1 MDLKP
6 METSYIIGQTVLFE
20 EIQNNLYASK
30 LCDADTQALLYS
42 ILVQYQ
48 IQYNEARKQGQQ
60 VDEYN
65 ITIYEKD
72 LEGFLKEISAAKTI
86 RPQKLLEK
94 KIKSVFT
101 LSNYTNI
108 EEKSKISKT
117 ENKYTKFQLFV
128 MDVITEQI
136 PYNILLEQVP
146 EEVLNNNNI
155 ADFEAIKA
163 YTFRTTKEGT
173 DYINRMF
180 SDIGQG
186 YSYFLVGLSLTLKTE
201 TSKKV
206 LNFICKYMNAILD
219 GKWTTGGNVVFTI
232 DEVYSQC
239 GIKSNT
245 PGKNKDTLLKA
256 LDEVNTALLTHFSV
270 TDKEGQPVQIKC
282 KYLKNGEYAYN
293 PWYQAH
299 KETHIQFYAQTI
311 EDMDKLA
318 TANNTMKKI
327 VDNANIKDTFKDVK
341 KAKTTAKKE
350 AAPKKKSQ
358 TTEEMYKIV
367 ESALNGE
374 QVKLDYKLITG
385 WFLYKYDTATGH
397 GHGGQFAQNIGR
409 VKNIAKQFHLEEK
422 YLDLAQ
428 YMDEYIPKY
437 KKHFTGYP
445 TLGDFTTAWKVQ
457 EVLDNGGQRRAS
469 YHIENDYKHDT
480 RGRRI

>member
-1 MDLKP
+1 MDIKP
-6 METSYIIGQTVLFE
+6 GETNYILGQTVLME
-20 EIQNNLYASK
+20 QIQNNLYASK
-30 LCDADTQALLYS
+30 LCDANTQALLYA
-42 ILVQYQ
+42 ILSQYQ
-48 IQYNEARKQGQQ
+48 IQYNEAHKQGQQ
-60 VDEYN
+60 VDEYS

-72 LEGFLKEISAAKTI
+72 LEGFLKEISTAKTI
-86 RPQKLLEK
+86 RPKKLLEK
-94 KIKSVFT
+94 KIQSVFA
-101 LSNYTNI
+101 LSNYTHI
-108 EEKSKISKT
+108 VEKEKISKI
-117 ENKYTKFQLFV
+117 ENMYTKFQLFV
-128 MDVITEQI
+128 MKVVTEQI
-136 PYNILLEQVP
+136 PYNILLEKVP
-146 EEVLNNNNI
+146 QEILNANKI
-155 ADFEAIKA
+155 EDFEAIKA
-163 YTFRTTKEGT
+163 YTFTTTKEGT

-180 SDIGQG
+180 GEIGQG

-206 LNFICKYMNAILD
+206 LNFICKYMNAILA
-219 GKWTTGGNVVFTI
+219 GQWSTGGQVVFTI
-232 DEVYSQC
+232 DTVYNYC
-239 GIKSNT
+239 GIHTVDTN
-245 PGKNKDTLLKA
+245 KNKKMLLKA
-256 LDEVNTALLTHFSV
+256 LDEVNNALLTHFSL

-282 KYLKNGEYAYN
+282 KYLKNGEYKYN
-293 PWYQAH
+293 SWYKAD
-299 KETHIQFYAQTI
+299 KETHIQFYAHPI
-311 EDMDKLA
+311 EDLDKLS

-327 VDNANIKDTFKDVK
+327 VDTANMKDTFKTV
-341 KAKTTAKKE
+341 KKE
-350 AAPKKKSQ
+350 APPKKKSQ
-358 TTEEMYKIV
+358 TTKEMYELV
-367 ESALNGE
+367 EQALHGE

-445 TLGDFTTAWKVQ
+445 TLADFTTAWKVQ

>member
-1 MDLKP
+1 MQLKP
-6 METSYIIGQTVLFE
+6 KETSYIMGQTTLVE
-20 EIQNNLYASK
+20 QIQNNLYASK
-30 LCDADTQALLYS
+30 LCDTNTQALLYAV
-42 ILVQYQ
+42 LTQYQ
-48 IQYNEARKQGQQ
+48 IQYNQARKQGEQ
-60 VDEYN
+60 VDEYS

-72 LEGFLKEISAAKTI
+72 LEGFIKELSTAKTI
-86 RPQKLLEK
+86 KPKKLLEK

-108 EEKSKISKT
+108 VEQNKISET
-117 ENKYTKFQLFV
+117 QNKYTHFQLFV
-128 MDVITEQI
+128 MEVITEQI
-136 PYNILLEQVP
+136 PYNILLEQLP
-146 EEVLNNNNI
+146 KEVIDANKI
-155 ADFEAIKA
+155 EDFQAIKA

-180 SDIGQG
+180 SSIGTG
-186 YSYFLVGLSLTLKTE
+186 YSYFLVGLSLTLPTD
-201 TSKKV
+201 TAKKV
-206 LNFICKYMNAILD
+206 LNFLCKYMNAILA
-219 GKWTTGGNVVFTI
+219 GQWSTGGQVVFTI

-239 GIKSNT
+239 GIHSANPK
-245 PGKNKDTLLKA
+245 KNKDTLLKA
-256 LDEVNTALLTHFSV
+256 LDEVNTALLTHFSI

-282 KYLKNGEYAYN
+282 KYLKNGEYNYN
-293 PWYQAH
+293 SWYKAD
-299 KETHIQFYAQTI
+299 KETHIQFYAHPI
-311 EDMDKLA
+311 EDLDKLS

-327 VDNANIKDTFKDVK
+327 VDTANMKDTFKTV
-341 KAKTTAKKE
+341 KKE
-350 AAPKKKSQ
+350 APPKKKSQ
-358 TTEEMYKIV
+358 TTKEMYEIV
-367 ESALNGE
+367 EQALNGE

-428 YMDEYIPKY
+428 YMDEYISKY

-445 TLGDFTTAWKVQ
+445 TLADFTTAWKVQ